1 MTAVGILALQSRPP
15 ATLLDMVVGASAPTL
30 VVLAVLGVFSLAS
43 WYVIGWKYL
52 QFRKVQSQGN
62 QFLDA
67 VSNARGLEEAYTA
80 ILTLPESPYGRL
92 FRHGVNFFSEL
103 RPGALREGVSERE
116 GLTQVQ
122 LETLRLVLQK
132 EESDERDDLAHGL
145 TWLAVIGSI
154 SPLLGLMGTVIGIMN
169 TFRGITVS
177 GSANIAA
184 VAPGV
189 AEALVTTVTGLFV
202 AIPAVIAYN
211 YYVSRLNLV
220 AGELEGFSSE
230 FIGTLAREGHV

>member
-1 MTAVGILALQSRPP
+1 MTVVGILALQSRPP

-52 QFRKVQSQGN
+52 QFRQVRTQGN

-80 ILTLPESPYGRL
+80 ILALPESPYGRL

-103 RPGALREGVSERE
+103 RPGALREGVSAGE

-122 LETLRLVLQK
+122 LETLRMVLQK

-169 TFRGITVS
+169 TFRGITAS

-220 AGELEGFSSE
+220 TGELEGFSSE